1 MVHYCPLETAWAIMI
16 HKVQGLEAGK
26 GLYKPINTIIINPG
40 PVGMENGNPGLLYVA
55 TSREKT
61 IGNMSESNKFSKNS
75 TIYFQGENM
84 GEDRVHH
91 CGTRKANTD
100 EREKG
105 DNAQNRDTWVDYLR
119 GRQS

>member
-1 MVHYCPLETAWAIMI
+1 MAHYCPLETAWATTI

-26 GLYKPINTIIINPG
+26 GPHKPINTIIINPG

-55 TSREKT
+55 TSRGKS
-61 IGNMSESNKFSKNS
+61 IGSMSESNRFPKEL
-75 TIYFQGENM
+75 TIYFQGDYM

-91 CGTRKANTD
+91 CGTRKADMD

-105 DNAQNRDTWVDYLR
+105 DNAQNRDK
-119 GRQS
+119 